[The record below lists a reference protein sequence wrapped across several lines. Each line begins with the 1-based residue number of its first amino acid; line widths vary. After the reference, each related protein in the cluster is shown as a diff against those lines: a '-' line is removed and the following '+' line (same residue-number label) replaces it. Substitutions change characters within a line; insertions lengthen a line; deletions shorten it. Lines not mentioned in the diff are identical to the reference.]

1 MGLEIYYSPEFAD
14 SLEAI
19 LTYFDERNGSD
30 QYSKKL
36 FKMVHEQI
44 RLLAIFPEIGRLT
57 DFPGVRIMY
66 IDKYGIEYQI
76 RETSILVIDFFSCQT
91 ITLEK
96 SLLNEMGHI
105 MGNEDLMT
113 QTIKFV
119 RSIRRKAKAE
129 KAEFEY
135 VPNAETR
142 AAIEECE
149 SGKELETLDLANFKA
164 YVKSL

>member
-91 ITLEK
+91 
-96 SLLNEMGHI
+96 
-105 MGNEDLMT
+105 D
-113 QTIKFV
+113 
-119 RSIRRKAKAE
+119 
-129 KAEFEY
+129 
-135 VPNAETR
+135 PETR
-142 AAIEECE
+142 RFTKI
-149 SGKELETLDLANFKA
+149 
-164 YVKSL
+164 